1 MINIAVCD
9 DNPIFLKEIIAL
21 IDKVYTDEHTIISFS
36 NAQALLS
43 HIEDYSEN
51 CIDIIITDIEMPGM
65 NGVSMAKALK
75 PLYPRLQFVFI
86 TNYTDYI
93 QDVFSVDPVYYIL
106 KPVDPQKLLE
116 ALEMAVAE
124 IDAGNRNAINITSKK
139 KVLRIRYDEIKYVE
153 SYMRTILV
161 HEIRRN
167 TEILMKLDDFQK
179 QLPSFFIRTHKSY
192 LVNMNMVRSISN
204 NRIELFS
211 GEIVPVAKAKFPE
224 IKKTILHYLGE
235 KL

>member
-9 DNPIFLKEIIAL
+9 DNPVFLKDIITL

-75 PLYPRLQFVFI
+75 PLYPRLQFIFI
-86 TNYTDYI
+86 TSYTDYI

>member
-9 DNPIFLKEIIAL
+9 DNPVFLKEIISL

-51 CIDIIITDIEMPGM
+51 CIDIIVTDIEMPGM

-75 PLYPRLQFVFI
+75 PLYPRLQFIFI

-93 QDVFSVDPVYYIL
+93 QDVFSVDPVFYIL

>member
-21 IDKVYTDEHTIISFS
+21 IDKVYNDEHTIISFS

-65 NGVSMAKALK
+65 NGVSVAKALK
-75 PLYPRLQFVFI
+75 PLYPRLQFIFI

-93 QDVFSVDPVYYIL
+93 QDVFSVDPIYYIL

-116 ALEMAVAE
+116 ALEMAVTE

-179 QLPSFFIRTHKSY
+179 QLPFFFIRTHKSY

>member
-9 DNPIFLKEIIAL
+9 DNPVFLKDIITL

-43 HIEDYSEN
+43 HIEDYNEN
-51 CIDIIITDIEMPGM
+51 CMDIIITDIEMPGM

-75 PLYPRLQFVFI
+75 PLYPRLQFIFI

>member
-51 CIDIIITDIEMPGM
+51 CIDIIVTDIEMPGM
-65 NGVSMAKALK
+65 NGLSMAKALK
-75 PLYPRLQFVFI
+75 PLYPRLQFIFI

>member
-65 NGVSMAKALK
+65 NGVNMAKALK
-75 PLYPRLQFVFI
+75 PLYPRLQFIFI

-224 IKKTILHYLGE
+224 IKRTILHYLGE

>member
-9 DNPIFLKEIIAL
+9 DNPVFLKDIITL

-75 PLYPRLQFVFI
+75 PLYPRLQFIFI

-224 IKKTILHYLGE
+224 IKRTILHYLGE

>member
-9 DNPIFLKEIIAL
+9 DNPVFLKEIISL
-21 IDKVYTDEHTIISFS
+21 IDKVYMDEHTIISFS

-43 HIEDYSEN
+43 HVEDYSEN
-51 CIDIIITDIEMPGM
+51 CIDIIVTDIEMPGI
-65 NGVSMAKALK
+65 NGLSMAKALK
-75 PLYPRLQFVFI
+75 PLFPRLQFIFI

-106 KPVDPQKLLE
+106 KPVDPQKLIE
-116 ALEMAVAE
+116 ALEMAVTE

-167 TEILMKLDDFQK
+167 TEILMKLDNFQK

>member
-9 DNPIFLKEIIAL
+9 DNPIFLKELITT
-21 IDKVYTDEHTIISFS
+21 IDKVYDGEHTIFAFS
-36 NAQALLS
+36 NAQALIS

-51 CIDIIITDIEMPGM
+51 CIDIVVTDIEMPGL
-65 NGVSMAKALK
+65 NGVNMAKELK
-75 PLYPRLQFVFI
+75 PFYPRLQFIFI
-86 TNYTDYI
+86 TNYTEYI
-93 QDVFSVDPVYYIL
+93 QEVFSVDPIYYIL
-106 KPVDPQKLLE
+106 KPVDPEKLVE
-116 ALEMAVAE
+116 ALDKAVNAIE
-124 IDAGNRNAINITSKK
+124 AGNRNAVSITSKN

-161 HEIRRN
+161 HELRRN

-179 QLPSFFIRTHKSY
+179 NVPTFFIRTHKSY
-192 LVNMNMVRSISN
+192 LVNMNMIRSISN

-211 GEIVPVAKAKFPE
+211 GEIVPVAKAKYPE

-235 KL
+235 RL

>member
-9 DNPIFLKEIIAL
+9 DNPVFLKEIISL

-51 CIDIIITDIEMPGM
+51 CIDIVVTDIEMPGM
-65 NGVSMAKALK
+65 NGLSMAKALK
-75 PLYPRLQFVFI
+75 PLFPRLQFIFI

-106 KPVDPQKLLE
+106 KPVDPQKLIE
-116 ALEMAVAE
+116 ALEMAVTE

-179 QLPSFFIRTHKSY
+179 QLPSFFVRTHKSY

>member
-43 HIEDYSEN
+43 HVEDYSEN

-116 ALEMAVAE
+116 ALEMAVIE